1 MGDFIQTKVLPLFM
15 RFVNTRGVRAI
26 KDGMMFTMPLIIVG
40 AVYLLLFQLPIQ
52 AAADFVSSLGNGAV
66 VSYLSHGYTSSFQ
79 IIAMVAAI
87 GVGYTWAKN
96 DGWEPLSAGIIA
108 LALFLIFI
116 PDYVGSTFNAAGT
129 ITALDSETAA
139 QGAGPATVETL
150 SKYVLSGEF
159 ETLGE
164 AAGAATSE
172 ALTKYADIQ
181 NKEDRA
187 DKVSEHIVNAVKSA
201 AEMLPDPADN
211 AEIKTA
217 VTEAAASGAAAVA
230 KSTIETTD
238 ASAINA
244 DELAAAANAGAVAGG
259 QGAVNVYAPG
269 GTGGL
274 NKTWLA
280 GQGMIGAM
288 IAGMLSGLIYSAFM
302 KKDIR
307 IKMPEG
313 VPDGVAAA
321 FTGLIPAAVILT
333 GGVVVYG
340 LCMGFGGVTPIELI
354 YKFIQAPLQ
363 GVGDTLP
370 GVLLFETLIPL
381 LWFFGVHGATVVG
394 SVAQPIELANQAENA
409 AIFQRLVDGGMS
421 RADAIAALPQNGGHI
436 FTEAFCNCF
445 QAITGSGIT
454 IGLVIFM
461 VFFAKSA
468 QMKQVGKLGLGC
480 GIFNI
485 NEPVLFGTPIV
496 LNPKLLLPF
505 VLAPIVSN
513 GGAYILTQI
522 GFIPYTMGVTVPWT
536 TPPILSG
543 LLCIGWQAAAW
554 QAITLA
560 ASFFIYLPFARSVDN
575 DYLAME
581 EGQDPSAAAGDAA

>member
-1 MGDFIQTKVLPLFM
+1 MGEFIQNKVLPLFM

-40 AVYLLLFQLPIQ
+40 AVYLLLFQLPIP
-52 AAADFVSSLGNGAV
+52 AAALFVTNLGGGTIQQF
-66 VSYLSHGYTSSFQ
+66 LSHGYTSTFQ
-79 IIAMVAAI
+79 VIAMVAAL

-96 DGWEPLSAGIIA
+96 DGWEPLSAGVISVAAFFI
-108 LALFLIFI
+108 LI
-116 PDYVGSTFNAAGT
+116 PDY
-129 ITALDSETAA
+129 I
-139 QGAGPATVETL
+139 P
-150 SKYVLSGEF
+150 GEF
-159 ETLGE
+159 FTLDPETGQYVQAFANPVINPE
-164 AAGAATSE
+164 TQE
-172 ALTKYADIQ
+172 
-181 NKEDRA
+181 
-187 DKVSEHIVNAVKSA
+187 IVNA
-201 AEMLPDPADN
+201 
-211 AEIKTA
+211 
-217 VTEAAASGAAAVA
+217 GF
-230 KSTIETTD
+230 
-238 ASAINA
+238 
-244 DELAAAANAGAVAGG
+244 AGVGG
-259 QGAVNVYAPG
+259 V
-269 GTGGL
+269 L
-274 NKTWLA
+274 DKTWLA

-288 IAGMLSGLIYSAFM
+288 IAGMLTGLVYSMFM

-307 IKMPEG
+307 IKMPAG

-333 GGVVVYG
+333 GFVVV
-340 LCMGFGGVTPIELI
+340 FGICDAVSTAVFQTRMTPIELI
-354 YKFIQAPLQ
+354 YKFIQSPLQ

-394 SVAQPIELANQAENA
+394 SVSQPITLANQAENA
-409 AIFQRLVDGGMS
+409 AIFKSLTDGGMS

-496 LNPKLLLPF
+496 LNPKLLIPF

-513 GGAYILTQI
+513 AGAYILTDI
-522 GFIPYTMGVTVPWT
+522 GFMPYTMGVTVPWT

-554 QAITLA
+554 QAITLV
-560 ASFFIYLPFARSVDN
+560 ASFFIYLPFARSVDQE
-575 DYLAME
+575 YLAAE
-581 EGQDPSAAAGDAA
+581 QGQDQEAA

>member
-40 AVYLLLFQLPIQ
+40 AVYLLLFQLPIP
-52 AAADFVSSLGNGAV
+52 AAADFVASLGDGAV

-116 PDYVGSTFNAAGT
+116 PDYVGTTFNAAGT
-129 ITALDSETAA
+129 TVAVDSETAA
-139 QGAGPATVETL
+139 EGAGTATVDTL
-150 SKYVLSGEF
+150 SKYVVSGDF
-159 ETLGE
+159 EALGE
-164 AAGAATSE
+164 AAAAATPE
-172 ALTKYADIQ
+172 ALNKYADVQ
-181 NKEDRA
+181 DKEDKA
-187 DKVSEHIVNAVKSA
+187 DKVCEYISA
-201 AEMLPDPADN
+201 AVNTAAEALPAPTDD
-211 AEIKTA
+211 AELYKT
-217 VTEAAASGAAAVA
+217 VTEGAASGAIAVA
-230 KSTIETTD
+230 KTAIEKD
-238 ASAINA
+238 PAAVKPE
-244 DELAAAANAGAVAGG
+244 ELATAVKEGAIAGG
-259 QGAVNVYAPG
+259 QTAINVYAPG
-269 GTGGL
+269 GTTGL

-288 IAGMLSGLIYSAFM
+288 IAGMLAGLIYSAFM

-340 LCMGFGGVTPIELI
+340 LCMGFGKVTPIELI
-354 YKFIQAPLQ
+354 YKFIQSPLQ

-409 AIFQRLVDGGMS
+409 AIFQKLVDGGMS

-454 IGLVIFM
+454 IGLVVFM

-554 QAITLA
+554 QAITLV
-560 ASFFIYLPFARSVDN
+560 ASFFIYLPFARSVDK

-581 EGQDPSAAAGDAA
+581 EGQEAA